1 MAGHADTHV
10 PEPGPDGLRHWSVA
24 GGVVVDGDGRVLLVN
39 NRRRNGSTDWSPPG
53 GVVDPGESAIVAL
66 GREVNEETGLTI
78 DGWGDPLYRVE
89 VTAPGF
95 GFFLQVVAHRAAS
108 FHGDIEIDDPDNIVI
123 DAEFVDVAR
132 ALELM
137 ADAPQWV
144 REPMGAHLLDGI
156 NDGRTFAYRLD
167 GTSAD
172 DRQVTRLD
180 S

>member
-1 MAGHADTHV
+1 MSHADTHV
-10 PEPGPDGLRHWSVA
+10 PEPGPDGLRHWAVA
-24 GGVVVDGDGRVLLVN
+24 GGVVIDADGRVLLVN

-66 GREVNEETGLTI
+66 GREVSEETGLVAE
-78 DGWGDPLYRVE
+78 GWGEPIYRVE

-95 GFFLQVVAHRAAS
+95 GFFLQVVAHRAVS
-108 FHGDIEIDDPDNIVI
+108 YSGDIAIDDPDQIVV
-123 DAEFVDVAR
+123 DARFVEVEEAI
-132 ALELM
+132 EMM

-144 REPMGAHLLDGI
+144 REPMAAHLLDDVA
-156 NDGRTFAYRLD
+156 DGRTFAYRLD
-167 GTSAD
+167 GTSAE